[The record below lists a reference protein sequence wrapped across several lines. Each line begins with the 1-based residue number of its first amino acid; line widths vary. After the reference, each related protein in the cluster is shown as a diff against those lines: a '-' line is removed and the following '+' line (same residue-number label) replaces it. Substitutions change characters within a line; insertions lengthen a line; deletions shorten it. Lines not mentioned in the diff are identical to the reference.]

1 MSQTAAKG
9 IRGESSR
16 KASLFEM
23 LKTLGVVEITFIGGL
38 VGLVIFVSVGLFGTP
53 IRSLSPGLST
63 LFAGLYTVTVLS
75 AMVLAVRWHIR
86 TIRSMRGRGES
97 SG

>member
-1 MSQTAAKG
+1 
-9 IRGESSR
+9 
-16 KASLFEM
+16 
-23 LKTLGVVEITFIGGL
+23 
-38 VGLVIFVSVGLFGTP
+38 
-53 IRSLSPGLST
+53 LSPGLST

-75 AMVLAVRWHIR
+75 AMALAVRWHVR

>member
-9 IRGESSR
+9 IRGGSSR

-38 VGLVIFVSVGLFGTP
+38 VGVVIFVSVGLFGTP
-53 IRSLSPGLST
+53 IRSLSPGL
-63 LFAGLYTVTVLS
+63 YTVTVLS
-75 AMVLAVRWHIR
+75 AMVLAVRWYVMA
-86 TIRSMRGRGES
+86 IRSMRRRGES
-97 SG
+97 SE